1 MSMDERMREGR
12 RRLKKRWGQ
21 AKAMAKAKNEHFTL
35 QSKTVVAQSM
45 LEIVREKNL
54 DALIVY
60 EGKAGNWFGDL
71 VFKGLPPGVPTIMGT
86 PTSMPRSNFEDAER
100 DAFQILVGILASI
113 EEQKT
118 TKRDRAIE
126 DMRVFQLYNMD
137 FNIDPASI
145 EKARVLAADMAA
157 SGLLPKDLDEGDVK
171 AQLDLALAPILID
184 GRIEEAAFKGADDR
198 TKALMYSSMSL
209 LLNFGVFRHPDVPT
223 STSHFSEVD
232 APTKH

>member
-1 MSMDERMREGR
+1 MSFDERMREGR
-12 RRLKKRWGQ
+12 RRLKKRLGQ
-21 AKAMAKAKNEHFTL
+21 AKAMALAKNQDVTL
-35 QSKTVVAQSM
+35 KSKTVVAQSLM
-45 LEIVREKNL
+45 EIVREKNL

-60 EGKAGNWFGDL
+60 EGEPGEWFGDL
-71 VFKGLPPGVPTIMGT
+71 VLKGLPPGVPTILGT
-86 PTSMPRSNFEDAER
+86 PTSMPRSSFEDAEG
-100 DAFQILVGILASI
+100 DAYQVLVAILASI
-113 EEQKT
+113 QEQKT
-118 TKRDRAIE
+118 TKRDRPV
-126 DMRVFQLYNMD
+126 DNMRVFQLYNMD
-137 FNIDPASI
+137 FKIDPASVD
-145 EKARVLAADMAA
+145 KARGFAAEMAA